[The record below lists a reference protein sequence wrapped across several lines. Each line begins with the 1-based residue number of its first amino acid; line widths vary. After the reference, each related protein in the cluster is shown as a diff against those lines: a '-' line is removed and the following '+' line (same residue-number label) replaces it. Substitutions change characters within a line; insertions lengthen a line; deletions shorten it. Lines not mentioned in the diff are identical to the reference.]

1 MTIRVV
7 QWTTGNVGKQSVEA
21 VMKRPDLELVGCY
34 AWSEDK
40 SGKDIGELC
49 GFRRSASRRRMTLTR
64 CSPSSRTASFTT
76 QCGSTST
83 RWSAFLSLV
92 PTSSPRQRS
101 STARRIPTT
110 GESEILD
117 ACAKGGSSMF
127 GSGVSPG
134 YIELV
139 AVALANASDRIDA
152 VLISEEADT
161 TAYDSPP
168 TEIPVGF
175 GRPLDDPELP
185 GMTAA
190 ATVVF
195 SEAVALVGDA
205 LGVVFDEIVCEAEYA
220 KTTKDLDLG
229 SWTLAKDTVAGV
241 TIHWLGKIGGRNI
254 VEMRVRWRKGDALEP
269 DWQVGMGWTIEIA
282 GSAHHHHEDRHPA
295 AAVLRGDDHGGVHG
309 AWAHHHGSAGHQR
322 HPRRCGR
329 TPRDHHLRGH
339 PAPTAQGL
347 RPDLTDDNA
356 PAAAGRWRGGT
367 LAEWAKLPDSTLLRD
382 QGDRAADSVSPCHRI
397 HGCRYLL
404 KIDDVSYDRPDP
416 FRTYEREDLVHD
428 P

>member
-49 GFRRSASRRRMTLTR
+49 GLPAIGLTATNDVDSLLALEPDCVIYNPMWFNVDEMVR
-64 CSPSSRTASFTT
+64 ILESGANMVATA
-76 QCGSTST
+76 
-83 RWSAFLSLV
+83 AFINGQSYAADG
-92 PTSSPRQRS
+92 RQR
-101 STARRIPTT
+101 
-110 GESEILD
+110 ILD
-117 ACAKGGSSMF
+117 ACAKGDSSIF
-127 GSGVSPG
+127 GGGVSPG
-134 YIELV
+134 YIELI
-139 AVALANASDRIDA
+139 AVALANASDRIDH

-175 GRPLDDPELP
+175 GRPLDDPALP

-241 TIHWLGKIGGRNI
+241 TIHWLGKIDGRNV

-269 DWQVGMGWTIEIA
+269 DWDVGMGWSVEIQGRPTITAKI
-282 GSAHHHHEDRHPA
+282 D
-295 AAVLRGDDHGGVHG
+295 VLPPPYFEATTMEGFHG
-309 AWAHHHGSAGHQR
+309 ARAHPHGAARRQR
-322 HPRRCGR
+322 HPCRRRRAGW
-329 TPRDHHLRGH
+329 DYYLRGH
-339 PAPTAQGL
+339 PPPSAQGL
-347 RPDLTDDNA
+347 RPDLIGGPPAGERFAWAMTILIDASERGRCFRMA
-356 PAAAGRWRGGT
+356 PVGRT
-367 LAEWAKLPDSTLLRD
+367 LALGS
-382 QGDRAADSVSPCHRI
+382 
-397 HGCRYLL
+397 
-404 KIDDVSYDRPDP
+404 
-416 FRTYEREDLVHD
+416 
-428 P
+428 